1 MFSGEVQERFI
12 LFSTE
17 HIIMLALFILITIAG
32 LRLFLRQDFIKHTSR
47 WTLLFA
53 GIFVIS
59 ELSYQIWALSVGI
72 WKSANYLP
80 LQLCSFSTFFGL
92 FLLFKPNKPIFYFYF
107 YIAIFPPIF
116 ALLTPDLAYAFP
128 HYFYWKFFIQHMAI
142 PLSAIFLLRRDHY
155 TLPKISILYALALLN
170 ICALGIWG
178 ANTMTGGNYFFL
190 NGPPASDT
198 ALSIF
203 GDGVLYIV
211 GLEITALIVFIIT
224 WWLGNKMVHP
234 KASER
239 IQN

>member
-1 MFSGEVQERFI
+1 MFSGEVQQRFI

-17 HIIMLALFILITIAG
+17 HIVMLILFTILTIAG
-32 LRLFLRQDFIKHTSR
+32 LKLFIREDFVKNTPF

-53 GIFVIS
+53 GVFIIS
-59 ELSYQIWALSVGI
+59 ELSYQIWAHSVGV
-72 WKSANYLP
+72 WRASNFLP

-92 FLLFKPNKPIFYFYF
+92 FLLFKPNRPIFYFYF

-142 PLSAIFLLRRDHY
+142 PLSAIFLLRRDGY
-155 TLPKISILYALALLN
+155 TLPKSSIIYALALLN
-170 ICALGIWG
+170 LCTLGIWG
-178 ANTMTGGNYFFL
+178 ANTLTGGNYFFL

-203 GDGVLYIV
+203 GEGVFYIL
-211 GLEITALIVFIIT
+211 GLELAALVVFIIT
-224 WWLGNKMVHP
+224 WWLGNKMIRP
-234 KASER
+234 AR